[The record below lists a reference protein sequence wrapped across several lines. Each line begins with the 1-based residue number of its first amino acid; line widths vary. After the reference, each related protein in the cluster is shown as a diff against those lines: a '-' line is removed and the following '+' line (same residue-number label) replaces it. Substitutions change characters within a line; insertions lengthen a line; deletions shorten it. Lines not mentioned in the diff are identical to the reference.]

1 MKQQITKEPKLMK
14 ETQIVEIWSLF
25 KEYLDKKTLEMVAEK
40 YIDLLADYGIDD
52 FILKE
57 AIGVDSDL
65 DNAIGYYLE
74 LDNTDNSEWD
84 E

>member
-1 MKQQITKEPKLMK
+1 MK
-14 ETQIVEIWSLF
+14 ETQIVEIWTLF
-25 KEYLDKKTLEMVAEK
+25 KEYLDKKALEMVAEK
-40 YIDLLADYGIDD
+40 YVDLLADYGIDD

-57 AIGVDSDL
+57 AIGADSDL

-74 LDNTDNSEWD
+74 IDSTNSSEWD

>member
-1 MKQQITKEPKLMK
+1 MK

-40 YIDLLADYGIDD
+40 YVDLLADYGIDD
-52 FILKE
+52 FVLKE
-57 AIGVDSDL
+57 AIGVDNDL

-74 LDNTDNSEWD
+74 LDNVDNSEWD

>member
-1 MKQQITKEPKLMK
+1 MK

-40 YIDLLADYGIDD
+40 YVDLLADYGIDD

-74 LDNTDNSEWD
+74 LDNVDSSEWD

>member
-1 MKQQITKEPKLMK
+1 MK
-14 ETQIVEIWSLF
+14 ETQIVEIWTLF

-40 YIDLLADYGIDD
+40 YVDLLADYGIDD

-74 LDNTDNSEWD
+74 LDSVDNSEWD

>member
-1 MKQQITKEPKLMK
+1 MK

-40 YIDLLADYGIDD
+40 YVDLLADYGIDD

>member
-1 MKQQITKEPKLMK
+1 
-14 ETQIVEIWSLF
+14 
-25 KEYLDKKTLEMVAEK
+25 
-40 YIDLLADYGIDD
+40 LLADYGIDD

-74 LDNTDNSEWD
+74 LDSVDNTEWD

>member
-1 MKQQITKEPKLMK
+1 MK

-40 YIDLLADYGIDD
+40 YVDLLADYGIDD

-57 AIGVDSDL
+57 AMGVDSDL
-65 DNAIGYYLE
+65 DNAIGYYL
-74 LDNTDNSEWD
+74 DMDSVDNSEWD

>member
-1 MKQQITKEPKLMK
+1 MK
-14 ETQIVEIWSLF
+14 ETQIVEIWTLF

-40 YIDLLADYGIDD
+40 YVDLLADYGIDD

-57 AIGVDSDL
+57 AMGVDSDL
-65 DNAIGYYLE
+65 DNAIGYYL
-74 LDNTDNSEWD
+74 DMDSVDNSEWD

>member
-40 YIDLLADYGIDD
+40 YVDLLADYGIDD